1 MDAKEKTKQHFDS
14 TALDYNNSGDGKF
27 VKPMYKTLVEELSKS
42 GNGKL
47 LDIGCGNGN
56 LFGLLKK
63 EAYQLYGVDLSENM
77 ISAAKASYSN
87 RAELSIADAEKLPFE
102 SEMFDVLVCNASFH
116 HYTHPDTVLS
126 EMNRVAKSGGKLLI
140 GDPYMPQPIRCI
152 MNACTKYSN
161 KGDYHFYGMHE
172 MKRLLET
179 HGFEFLK
186 ASRTS
191 YHTVLYI
198 AKKK

>member
-1 MDAKEKTKQHFDS
+1 MDAKEKTKQHFDF
-14 TALDYNNSGDGKF
+14 TALDYNNSEDGKF
-27 VKPMYKTLVEELSKS
+27 VQPMYKTLVEELEKI
-42 GNGKL
+42 GGGRL

-77 ISAAKASYSN
+77 ISAAKAAYSD
-87 RAELSIADAEKLPFE
+87 RAELSVADAEKLPYE

-116 HYTHPDTVLS
+116 HYTHPDTVLG

-140 GDPYMPQPIRCI
+140 GDPYMPQPIRWI

-161 KGDYHFYGMHE
+161 EGDYHFYGVHE

-186 ASRTS
+186 AIRTS
-191 YHTVLYI
+191 HHSVLYT